1 MTGRVID
8 DADARR
14 VIDDSKGI
22 IDYSRSAFDNS
33 TSVIVD
39 SRVMPKLVESF
50 MIFMSDACTINVL

>member
-14 VIDDSKGI
+14 VIDDSKGT
-22 IDYSRSAFDNS
+22 IDYFRSAIDNS
-33 TSVIVD
+33 TSVIDD